1 MDGEAPEVP
10 LEPKSTP
17 LDDLRQEESSLFGLL
32 RVLLSGKT
40 LPHLVL
46 IALLSALFQFLAT
59 TGNDAAS
66 ALGFLS
72 LSGGYL
78 LTGLVA
84 GVGPVQRWI
93 QLPEETEEPTSG
105 RVKGLILSF
114 RICVFPLVMAA
125 VVFAVLQSL
134 VGPQGALGDLTGA
147 LPLVLSSCFVIWA
160 VVQGR
165 GFGRWLASLA
175 ASRLPEGDP
184 RNEGLS
190 TGSTVWSLSIVMVLV
205 SVLLVAFEWL
215 ADTGTSPAEGLVSN
229 AVFFA
234 VVLVAFGLAWRRSS
248 GARLQASTR
257 ADFHRF
263 SSRWMLLTQLMIT
276 WHLLTVWRHWAIAP
290 GGAMLFVEEFLL
302 MIFTVVM
309 AIWGLTSKSY
319 RSSLR
324 LVTSQNALPMGLAF
338 GYAYAGSVAM
348 LTTVLDDV
356 RNVMMAG
363 HLIVVVTFLW
373 MQPRVLQ
380 STMGGMETTERIKQV
395 VNEATP
401 AMEASTASD
410 GVPGSTEVERNT
422 EGVVPED
429 ASHTSASAPGSGAA
443 NSAGNDA
450 AAEANGPVGGESS
463 STDDSKADAIG
474 EEVSWTEPEVLA
486 DDVAWDDDE
495 IELLD

>member
-1 MDGEAPEVP
+1 MGEEAPEVP
-10 LEPKSTP
+10 LGSESTP
-17 LDDLRQEESSLFGLL
+17 LDNLRQEESSLFGLL

-46 IALLSALFQFLAT
+46 IALLSAVFQVLAT
-59 TGNDAAS
+59 TGNDVAS

-78 LTGLVA
+78 LTGLMA

-105 RVKGLILSF
+105 RLKGLILSF

-125 VVFAVLQSL
+125 VVFAVLQAL
-134 VGPQGALGDLTGA
+134 VGPQGALGDLTDA

-175 ASRLPEGDP
+175 ASRLPDGEP

-190 TGSTVWSLSIVMVLV
+190 TASAVGSLSVIVVLV
-205 SVLLVAFEWL
+205 SVLLAGFEWL
-215 ADTGTSPAEGLVSN
+215 ADTSTSPAEGLVSN

-234 VVLVAFGLAWRRSS
+234 VVLVVFGLAWRRSR
-248 GARLQASTR
+248 GARLQASSR

-263 SSRWMLLTQLMIT
+263 SNRWMLLTQLMIT

-290 GGAMLFVEEFLL
+290 GGALLFVEEFLL

-363 HLIVVVTFLW
+363 HLIVVLTFLW
-373 MQPRVLQ
+373 MQPRILQ
-380 STMGGMETTERIKQV
+380 STMGGVEATERIKQV
-395 VNEATP
+395 VSEATP
-401 AMEASTASD
+401 AFEASTASS
-410 GVPGSTEVERNT
+410 VSAGSTVAEGANEVSDA
-422 EGVVPED
+422 EGQATPVGVLEQT
-429 ASHTSASAPGSGAA
+429 AAETAEMGKMSGA
-443 NSAGNDA
+443 STSV
-450 AAEANGPVGGESS
+450 GPEG
-463 STDDSKADAIG
+463 DAIG

>member
-1 MDGEAPEVP
+1 MGEGAPELP
-10 LEPKSTP
+10 LGSESTP
-17 LDDLRQEESSLFGLL
+17 LDNLRQEESSLFGLL

-46 IALLSALFQFLAT
+46 IALLSAVFQVLAT
-59 TGNDAAS
+59 TGNDVAS

-78 LTGLVA
+78 LTGLMA

-105 RVKGLILSF
+105 RLKGLILSF

-125 VVFAVLQSL
+125 VVFAVLQAL
-134 VGPQGALGDLTGA
+134 VGPQGALGDLTDA

-175 ASRLPEGDP
+175 ASRLPDGEL

-190 TGSTVWSLSIVMVLV
+190 TASAVGSLSVIVVLV
-205 SVLLVAFEWL
+205 SVLLAGFEWL
-215 ADTGTSPAEGLVSN
+215 ADTSTSPAEGLVSN

-234 VVLVAFGLAWRRSS
+234 VVLVVFGLAWRRSR
-248 GARLQASTR
+248 GARLQASSR

-263 SSRWMLLTQLMIT
+263 SNRWMLLTQLMIT

-290 GGAMLFVEEFLL
+290 GGALLFVEEFLL

-363 HLIVVVTFLW
+363 HLIVVLTFLW
-373 MQPRVLQ
+373 MQPRILQ
-380 STMGGMETTERIKQV
+380 STMGGVEATERIKQV
-395 VNEATP
+395 VSEATP
-401 AMEASTASD
+401 AFEASTASS
-410 GVPGSTEVERNT
+410 VSAGSTVAQGANEVSDA
-422 EGVVPED
+422 EGQATPVGVLEQTAD
-429 ASHTSASAPGSGAA
+429 ETAEMGKMSGA
-443 NSAGNDA
+443 STSV
-450 AAEANGPVGGESS
+450 GPEG
-463 STDDSKADAIG
+463 DAIG

>member
-1 MDGEAPEVP
+1 MGDEASEGS
-10 LEPKSTP
+10 LEPASTP
-17 LDDLRQEESSLFGLL
+17 LDVLRQEESSLFGLL

-46 IALLSALFQFLAT
+46 IAVLSATFQVLAT
-59 TGNDAAS
+59 AGNDVAS

-78 LTGLVA
+78 LTGLMA

-105 RVKGLILSF
+105 RLKGLILSF
-114 RICVFPLVMAA
+114 RICVFPLVMAT
-125 VVFAVLQSL
+125 VVFGVLQALIGS
-134 VGPQGALGDLTGA
+134 QGALGDLTDA
-147 LPLVLSSCFVIWA
+147 LPLVLSSCFVI
-160 VVQGR
+160 
-165 GFGRWLASLA
+165 ASMA
-175 ASRLPEGDP
+175 ASRLPEGEP
-184 RNEGLS
+184 REEGLPL
-190 TGSTVWSLSIVMVLV
+190 GSTVSSLFIIVVLA
-205 SVLLVAFEWL
+205 SVLLIGFEWL
-215 ADTGTSPAEGLVSN
+215 ADTSTSPAEGLLAN
-229 AVFFA
+229 TVFFV
-234 VVLVAFGLAWRRSS
+234 VVLVVFAMAWRRSM

-348 LTTVLDDV
+348 LTTVLHDV

-363 HLIVVVTFLW
+363 HLLVVLTFLW

-380 STMGGMETTERIKQV
+380 STMGGMESTERIKQV
-395 VNEATP
+395 VNEAVP
-401 AMEASTASD
+401 ATEASLASD
-410 GVPGSTEVERNT
+410 SSGDSTVMVGAN
-422 EGVVPED
+422 D
-429 ASHTSASAPGSGAA
+429 AS
-443 NSAGNDA
+443 DA
-450 AAEANGPVGGESS
+450 EVLPTPVGMSEQADAGSAAVREMADASS
-463 STDDSKADAIG
+463 SVNEQAAIG
-474 EEVSWTEPEVLA
+474 EDVSWSEPEVLA
-486 DDVAWDDDE
+486 GDVAWDDDE

>member
-1 MDGEAPEVP
+1 MGDEASEGS
-10 LEPKSTP
+10 LEPASTP

-46 IALLSALFQFLAT
+46 IAVLSATFQVLAT
-59 TGNDAAS
+59 TGNDVAS

-78 LTGLVA
+78 LTGLMA

-105 RVKGLILSF
+105 RLKGLVLSF

-125 VVFAVLQSL
+125 VVFGVLQALIGS
-134 VGPQGALGDLTGA
+134 QGALGDLTDA

-160 VVQGR
+160 IVQGR
-165 GFGRWLASLA
+165 GFGRWLASMA
-175 ASRLPEGDP
+175 ASRLPEGEP
-184 RNEGLS
+184 REEGLS
-190 TGSTVWSLSIVMVLV
+190 QGSTVSSLFIIVILA
-205 SVLLVAFEWL
+205 SVLLIGFEWL
-215 ADTGTSPAEGLVSN
+215 ADTNSSPAEGLVAN
-229 AVFFA
+229 AVFFV
-234 VVLVAFGLAWRRSS
+234 VVLVVFAMAWRRSR
-248 GARLQASTR
+248 GARLQASSRT
-257 ADFHRF
+257 DFHRF
-263 SSRWMLLTQLMIT
+263 SGRWMLLSQLMIT

-380 STMGGMETTERIKQV
+380 STMGGMESTERIKQV
-395 VNEATP
+395 VNEAVPVTEP
-401 AMEASTASD
+401 SMASD
-410 GVPGSTEVERNT
+410 SSGDSTVMVGAN
-422 EGVVPED
+422 D
-429 ASHTSASAPGSGAA
+429 AS
-443 NSAGNDA
+443 DA
-450 AAEANGPVGGESS
+450 EVLPTPVGMSEQADAGSAAVREMADASS
-463 STDDSKADAIG
+463 SVNEQAAIG
-474 EEVSWTEPEVLA
+474 EDVSWSEPEVLA
-486 DDVAWDDDE
+486 GDVAWDDDE

>member
-1 MDGEAPEVP
+1 MGEEAPEVP
-10 LEPKSTP
+10 LESKSTP

-46 IALLSALFQFLAT
+46 IALLSAVFQVFAT
-59 TGNDAAS
+59 TGSDVAS

-78 LTGLVA
+78 LTGLMA
-84 GVGPVQRWI
+84 SVGPVQRWI
-93 QLPEETEEPTSG
+93 QLPEGTEQPTSG
-105 RVKGLILSF
+105 RLKGLILSF

-125 VVFAVLQSL
+125 VVFAVLQAL
-134 VGPQGALGDLTGA
+134 VGPQGALGDLTDA

-175 ASRLPEGDP
+175 ASRLPDGES
-184 RNEGLS
+184 RSEGLS
-190 TGSTVWSLSIVMVLV
+190 TGSTVGSLSVIVMLV
-205 SVLLVAFEWL
+205 SVLLFGFEWL
-215 ADTGTSPAEGLVSN
+215 ADTGTSPAEGLSSN

-234 VVLVAFGLAWRRSS
+234 VVLVVFGLAWRRSRT
-248 GARLQASTR
+248 ARLQASSR

-263 SSRWMLLTQLMIT
+263 SNRWMLLTQLMIT

-290 GGAMLFVEEFLL
+290 GGTILFVEEFLL

-373 MQPRVLQ
+373 MQPRVLK

-395 VNEATP
+395 VSEAAPASASSTP
-401 AMEASTASD
+401 SD
-410 GVPGSTEVERNT
+410 SLPGSTVVERNT
-422 EGVVPED
+422 DGAVQEG
-429 ASHTSASAPGSGAA
+429 AAHTSGAVAQSGPT
-443 NSAGNDA
+443 NTAGKDA
-450 AAEANGPVGGESS
+450 AEDSDGLAGAEIP
-463 STDDSKADAIG
+463 STTDPQGDAIG
-474 EEVSWTEPEVLA
+474 EEVSWSAPEVLA

>member
-1 MDGEAPEVP
+1 MGEEAPEVP
-10 LEPKSTP
+10 LGSESTP
-17 LDDLRQEESSLFGLL
+17 LDNLRQEESSLFGLL

-46 IALLSALFQFLAT
+46 IALLSAIFQVLAT
-59 TGNDAAS
+59 TGNDVAS

-78 LTGLVA
+78 LTGLMA

-105 RVKGLILSF
+105 RLKGLIVSF

-125 VVFAVLQSL
+125 VVFAVLQAL
-134 VGPQGALGDLTGA
+134 VGPQGALGDLTDA

-175 ASRLPEGDP
+175 ASRLPDGEP

-190 TGSTVWSLSIVMVLV
+190 TVSAVGSLSVIVVLV
-205 SVLLVAFEWL
+205 SVLLVGFEWL
-215 ADTGTSPAEGLVSN
+215 ADTSTSPAEGLVSN

-234 VVLVAFGLAWRRSS
+234 VVLVVFALAWRRSR
-248 GARLQASTR
+248 GARLQASSR

-263 SSRWMLLTQLMIT
+263 SNRWMLLTQLMIT

-290 GGAMLFVEEFLL
+290 GGALLFVEEFLL

-363 HLIVVVTFLW
+363 HLIVVLTFLW
-373 MQPRVLQ
+373 MQPRILQ
-380 STMGGMETTERIKQV
+380 STMGGVEATERIKQV
-395 VNEATP
+395 VSEATP
-401 AMEASTASD
+401 VFEASTASS
-410 GVPGSTEVERNT
+410 VRAGSTLAEGANEVSDA
-422 EGVVPED
+422 EGQATPVGVLEQT
-429 ASHTSASAPGSGAA
+429 AAETAEMGKMSGA
-443 NSAGNDA
+443 STSS
-450 AAEANGPVGGESS
+450 GPEG
-463 STDDSKADAIG
+463 DAIG